1 MPAAT
6 FAASPAAFPDP
17 YATDWTDH
25 PQRGALTVPR
35 AVNVGLQRYLYDVNG
50 QALSITIDIDGGP
63 MQISRCNRTGFN
75 GNLADG
81 DGVLLG
87 DSRAGLMPVHLTFNP
102 PLRRV
107 GAQVSASGATGRR
120 YQALLDVLC
129 SDGSSAKFTADGV
142 LSRQRDTAPF
152 AGVVAP
158 QGGGIAEV
166 WFDAGDADN
175 REHFASVAIGNLL
188 WEL

>member
-1 MPAAT
+1 MPAVK
-6 FAASPAAFPDP
+6 FADAPTAFPDP
-17 YATDWTDH
+17 FATDWTDH
-25 PQRGALTVPR
+25 PQRRPLVVPR

-50 QALSITIDIDGGP
+50 QAVAITVDIDASP
-63 MQISRCNRTGFN
+63 VQISRCSRTEFN
-75 GNLADG
+75 GNFADA

-87 DSRAGLMPVHLTFNP
+87 DSQAGVMPVHLMFNP

-107 GAQVSASGATGRR
+107 GAFVSASGATGRR

-158 QGGGIAEV
+158 AGLGIAEV
-166 WFDAGDADN
+166 WFDAVHADN
-175 REHFASVAIGNLL
+175 REHFASVAISSLL